1 MSYLRRVVGFGPPL
15 VQSLAADV
23 YMTRMDITEDQL
35 DWMPSKRWAYWF
47 MEHVMGLT
55 VRRVTG
61 KLTTAADQARQDELH
76 DLNLQALAIALSDVD
91 GCPLHPK
98 YVMGADE
105 FGVLFFSHVKFA
117 GSSEQDLP
125 PIY

>member
-47 MEHVMGLT
+47 IEHPEPT
-55 VRRVTG
+55 R
-61 KLTTAADQARQDELH
+61 
-76 DLNLQALAIALSDVD
+76 SDHR
-91 GCPLHPK
+91 P
-98 YVMGADE
+98 E
-105 FGVLFFSHVKFA
+105 
-117 GSSEQDLP
+117 
-125 PIY
+125 